1 MKEKLPLHETFTI
14 ARRFS
19 HIFTKMKSVFLHVL
33 INKSVSLIEI
43 KINNQIYTIFS
54 PLFFLVANAYFLK

>member
-14 ARRFS
+14 ARRFP

-33 INKSVSLIEI
+33 INTTSVSLIEI
-43 KINNQIYTIFS
+43 KINNQIYRFFS
-54 PLFFLVANAYFLK
+54 PFFLVANAYSLK